1 MARGRSRCTG
11 FRPWRSARQ
20 RVELRGLGWSGFHRA
35 ARRAPLEDRWDIA
48 CRRVAELSAPAITLE
63 VDSAAVERAL
73 DEAQRAVRS
82 AAETTPWRE
91 MMDAAG
97 WTDADLEPQLYIR
110 LDQPDDAR
118 QGSAT
123 G

>member
-1 MARGRSRCTG
+1 MLNHL
-11 FRPWRSARQ
+11 Q
-20 RVELRGLGWSGFHRA
+20 K
-35 ARRAPLEDRWDIA
+35 
-48 CRRVAELSAPAITLE
+48 AITLE

-118 QGSAT
+118 QGSAP